1 MAVVFA
7 AATLTVTGQP
17 ANAETVTIGGKV
29 YTFQT
34 VLTNVDGNVFI
45 GATAAA
51 SLQNLKDAVNLTG
64 TPGTQYAA
72 AMTAAPEAIA
82 DTITATTLVFRARVA
97 GVIGN
102 RIPSTETMAT
112 TGSFGGAVFAGGS
125 GDVSADIRALIASS
139 QMNGAVIQALIDLS
153 DPDGNE

>member
-7 AATLTVTGQP
+7 QGTLTVTGQP
-17 ANAETVTIGGKV
+17 LNTETVTIGGKV

-34 VLTNVDGNVFI
+34 VLTNVDGNIFI

-72 AMTAAPEAIA
+72 AMTANTGVVAN
-82 DTITATTLVFRARVA
+82 TITATTLQFVARIA
-97 GVIGN
+97 GLVSNLIA
-102 RIPSTETMAT
+102 STETLT
-112 TGSFGGAVFAGGS
+112 NGSFGGGLLTGGL
-125 GDVSADIRALIASS
+125 GDLFTDIRALIAVN
-139 QMNGAVIQALIDLS
+139 QINGAVVQALIDLT
-153 DPDGNE
+153 DPEGNE

>member
-1 MAVVFA
+1 MAVAFA
-7 AATLTVTGQP
+7 SQTLTVTGQP
-17 ANAETVTIGGKV
+17 LNTETVTVGGKV

-72 AMTAAPEAIA
+72 ATAANPDSVA
-82 DTITATTLVFRARVA
+82 DTITATTLIFRSRVA
-97 GVIGN
+97 GTVGN
-102 RIPSTETMAT
+102 RNPSTETLT
-112 TGSFGGAVFAGGS
+112 NGSFGAATFAGGTGS
-125 GDVSADIRALIASS
+125 IDTDLRALIASS
-139 QMNGAVIQALIDLS
+139 QINASVLQQMIDII
-153 DPDGNE
+153 DPEANE